1 MAQKLSQLY
10 DVDNRYRE
18 AKGVADNTSGKRFLK
33 QFMAQDK
40 RLGANIIG
48 NSRENDNRFVVA
60 AQGGTVPIS
69 SIGLTGSLIGN
80 TDSKLTFKNAFRAAQ
95 S

>member
-18 AKGVADNTSGKRFLK
+18 AKGVPDNTAGKRFVK
-33 QFMAQDK
+33 EFIARDK
-40 RLGANIIG
+40 ELAKDPAEP
-48 NSRENDNRFVVA
+48 SRREDDRFILP
-60 AQGGTVPIS
+60 AQGGTVPIA

-80 TDSKLTFKNAFRAAQ
+80 TDSRTTFRNAFRASQ

>member
-18 AKGVADNTSGKRFLK
+18 AKGISDNIAGKKALQNFIAR
-33 QFMAQDK
+33 DK
-40 RLGANIIG
+40 RLGGDFIG
-48 NSRENDNRFVVA
+48 DSRRSDDKFILP
-60 AQGGTVPIS
+60 AQGGTV
-69 SIGLTGSLIGN
+69 SIGALGLGSQLSN
-80 TDSKLTFKNAFRAAQ
+80 TDSRTTFKNAFRASQ

>member
-1 MAQKLSQLY
+1 MSFVITTPLY
-10 DVDNRYRE
+10 YVNDKPHLGSIYTTIICDSIARY
-18 AKGVADNTSGKRFLK
+18 
-33 QFMAQDK
+33 K

-48 NSRENDNRFVVA
+48 NSRQSDNRFVVA
-60 AQGGTVPIS
+60 AQGGTVPIA

-80 TDSKLTFKNAFRAAQ
+80 TDSKLTFKNAFTAAQ

>member
-18 AKGVADNTSGKRFLK
+18 AKGVPDNTSGKRFLQ
-33 QFMAQDK
+33 QFMEQDR

-48 NSRENDNRFVVA
+48 NSRQSDNRFVVA

>member
-1 MAQKLSQLY
+1 MAQKLSQVY
-10 DVDNRYRE
+10 DVDNRFTE
-18 AKGVADNTSGKRFLK
+18 AKGVPDNTSGKRFLK
-33 QFMAQDK
+33 QFIAQDK
-40 RLGANIIG
+40 RLGANTIG
-48 NSRENDNRFVVA
+48 NSRENDNRFVLA
-60 AQGGTVPIS
+60 AQGGTVPIA

>member
-18 AKGVADNTSGKRFLK
+18 AKGVPDNTSGKSFLQ

-48 NSRENDNRFVVA
+48 KSRENDNRFVVA
-60 AQGGTVPIS
+60 AQGGTVPIA

>member
-18 AKGVADNTSGKRFLK
+18 AKGVPDNTSGKRFLK
-33 QFMAQDK
+33 EFMAQDK

-48 NSRENDNRFVVA
+48 NSRLSDNRFVLP

-80 TDSKLTFKNAFRAAQ
+80 TDSKFTFKNAFRAAQ

>member
-18 AKGVADNTSGKRFLK
+18 AKGISDNIAGKKALQNFIAR
-33 QFMAQDK
+33 DK

-48 NSRENDNRFVVA
+48 NSRQSDNRFVVA
-60 AQGGTVPIS
+60 AQGGTVPIA

>member
-18 AKGVADNTSGKRFLK
+18 AKGVPDNTSGKRFLQ

-48 NSRENDNRFVVA
+48 RSRQNDNRFVVA
-60 AQGGTVPIS
+60 AQGGTVPIA

-80 TDSKLTFKNAFRAAQ
+80 TDSKATFKNAFRATQ

>member
-18 AKGVADNTSGKRFLK
+18 AKGVPDNNAGKAFLQ
-33 QFMAQDK
+33 QFRARDK
-40 RLGANIIG
+40 ELAKNPIEP
-48 NSRENDNRFVVA
+48 SRREDNRFILPA
-60 AQGGTVPIS
+60 EGGTV
-69 SIGLTGSLIGN
+69 SIGSLGLGSQLSN
-80 TDSKLTFKNAFRAAQ
+80 TDARTTFRNAFRASQ

>member
-18 AKGVADNTSGKRFLK
+18 AKGISDNTSGKAFLQRF
-33 QFMAQDK
+33 MEQDR
-40 RLGANIIG
+40 RLGADTIG
-48 NSRENDNRFVVA
+48 RSRQNDNRFVVA
-60 AQGGTVPIS
+60 AQGGTVPIA

>member
-18 AKGVADNTSGKRFLK
+18 AKGVPDNNAGKAFLQ
-33 QFMAQDK
+33 QFRARDK
-40 RLGANIIG
+40 ELAKNPIEP
-48 NSRENDNRFVVA
+48 SRREDNRFILPA
-60 AQGGTVPIS
+60 EGGTL
-69 SIGLTGSLIGN
+69 SIGSLGLGSQLSN
-80 TDSKLTFKNAFRAAQ
+80 TDSRTTFKNAFRASQ

>member
-18 AKGVADNTSGKRFLK
+18 AKGVAYNTSGKRFLK

-60 AQGGTVPIS
+60 AQGGTVPIA
-69 SIGLTGSLIGN
+69 SIGSTGSLITN

>member
-18 AKGVADNTSGKRFLK
+18 AKGISDNIAGKKALQNFIAR
-33 QFMAQDK
+33 DK
-40 RLGANIIG
+40 RLGSDFIG
-48 NSRENDNRFVVA
+48 DSRRGDDKFILP
-60 AQGGTVPIS
+60 AQGGTV
-69 SIGLTGSLIGN
+69 SIGALGLGSQLSN
-80 TDSKLTFKNAFRAAQ
+80 TDSRTTFRNAFRASQ

>member
-18 AKGVADNTSGKRFLK
+18 AKGVPDNTSGKRFLQ

-48 NSRENDNRFVVA
+48 RSRQNDNRFVVA
-60 AQGGTVPIS
+60 AQGGTVPIA

>member
-18 AKGVADNTSGKRFLK
+18 AKGVPDNNAGKAFLR
-33 QFMAQDK
+33 QFRARDK
-40 RLGANIIG
+40 ELAKNPIEP
-48 NSRENDNRFVVA
+48 SRREDNRFILP
-60 AQGGTVPIS
+60 AQRGTV
-69 SIGLTGSLIGN
+69 SIGALGLGSQLSN
-80 TDSKLTFKNAFRAAQ
+80 TDSRTTFKNAFRASQ